1 MTNNKM
7 TNAQETCVKVRDLL
21 WPYGNMA
28 RRVNCEFGGLCDFN
42 ALMDQAQVLGVELL
56 LDCGKSAP
64 DLVMGER
71 AAKLTRPLCAL
82 RLRHA
87 AGGAKVS

>member
-1 MTNNKM
+1 
-7 TNAQETCVKVRDLL
+7 
-21 WPYGNMA
+21 
-28 RRVNCEFGGLCDFN
+28 
-42 ALMDQAQVLGVELL
+42 MDQAQVLGVELL

-64 DLVMGER
+64 DLVLGER